1 MIKYIVKRLA
11 QLILVLLG
19 VSFLT
24 FIVSQ
29 ATPSDPAEM
38 KYVAMGIVPSQEL
51 LEATRDEMGLNDPIL
66 VQYGRW
72 LVNLLQ
78 GDLGESS
85 KYSEP
90 VLMQMTR
97 KLPATLKLA
106 LSTGVVMIIL
116 SFPLGVLSAVKKNK
130 FTDYLIRF
138 VSFFGI
144 SMPNFWLALL
154 MIYFFSVELGWLS
167 VMSTDD
173 FKGMI
178 LPVATLAIPL
188 VCRYIRQ
195 IRVSILEELNSNYV
209 IGARARGISET
220 SILFRHVMP
229 NAMLSIITMM
239 GLSVGSLLGGAAIVE
254 TIFSWRGI
262 GDMVV
267 QGIRVRDYNLIQGYV
282 VWMAIIYVV
291 VNLLVDISYMFLDPK
306 MRVNRRID

>member
-19 VSFLT
+19 VTFLT

-85 KYSEP
+85 KYCEP

-209 IGARARGISET
+209 TGARARGISET

>member
-239 GLSVGSLLGGAAIVE
+239 GLSVGSMLGGAAIVE